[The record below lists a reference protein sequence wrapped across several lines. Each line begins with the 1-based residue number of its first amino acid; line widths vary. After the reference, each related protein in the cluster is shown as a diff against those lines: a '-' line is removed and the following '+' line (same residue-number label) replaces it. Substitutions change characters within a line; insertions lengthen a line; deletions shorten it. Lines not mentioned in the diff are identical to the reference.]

1 MAVMRNSSCDS
12 QREAVAVNLS
22 QIKYVKYVQYVK
34 YENVC
39 KKYVSLSRTQCVSE
53 EVLDVTTQNKFAKV

>member
-22 QIKYVKYVQYVK
+22 QIKYVQYVK